1 MNKKFLI
8 GILVVVLALILA
20 FCAIPRDDATKPAE
34 NTTVPAAETASMPTE
49 ATTEPTEYTLPEGEG
64 FEYDATEDSTATI
77 PTESPAQPTEGKDDP
92 TETEPVSDEET
103 EPVETTAPTEP
114 AETTAPTEP
123 AETTAPTEPED
134 GGSEYCNCAYAQYL
148 AMSPSGQQAYMDS
161 FDSPMAFIEWCRA
174 AEKEHNDHDTSIKVE
189 GGDLDVGDFIG

>member
-1 MNKKFLI
+1 MNKKILI
-8 GILVVVLALILA
+8 GVLVVVLALILA
-20 FCAIPRDDATKPAE
+20 FCAIPRHDSTEPTQGSTEPISAPTAE
-34 NTTVPAAETASMPTE
+34 PTVA
-49 ATTEPTEYTLPEGEG
+49 PTEYTLPKGEG
-64 FEYDATEDSTATI
+64 VEEIPDEISESTN

-92 TETEPVSDEET
+92 AETEPVSDEET

-114 AETTAPTEP
+114 TEP
-123 AETTAPTEPED
+123 AETTAPTEPD
-134 GGSEYCNCAYAQYL
+134 DSGSEYCNCAYAQYL

>member
-1 MNKKFLI
+1 MNKKILI
-8 GILVVVLALILA
+8 GVLIVVLALILA
-20 FCAIPRDDATKPAE
+20 FCAIPRHDSTEPTQGSTKPISAP
-34 NTTVPAAETASMPTE
+34 TAAPTVA
-49 ATTEPTEYTLPEGEG
+49 PTEYTLPKGEG
-64 FEYDATEDSTATI
+64 VEEIPDEISESTN
-77 PTESPAQPTEGKDDP
+77 PTESSAQPTEGKDNP
-92 TETEPVSDEET
+92 AETEPVSDKE
-103 EPVETTAPTEP
+103 TEP

-123 AETTAPTEPED
+123 D
-134 GGSEYCNCAYAQYL
+134 DSGSEYCNCAYAQYL